1 MYDLQRVGKIFADIE
16 KYLKEIE
23 EYKLKSELDLK
34 DSKNYNATSM
44 LLLAIL
50 NKIIELGGEVLVEEK
65 AGAPGRYQDI
75 MPMLSKA
82 GIINKD
88 AAERLNKLI
97 KQRNILA
104 HYYGEM
110 TEKELFKLTKD
121 IYEIKDFMRVV
132 KKRMGISDKA

>member
-16 KYLKEIE
+16 KYFKEMESYNLKGEQ
-23 EYKLKSELDLK
+23 DLK

-50 NKIIELGGEVLVEEK
+50 NKIIELGGEVLAEEK

-75 MPMLSKA
+75 MPMLAKA
-82 GIINKD
+82 NILNKD

-110 TEKELFKLTKD
+110 TEKGLFKLTKD
-121 IYEIKDFMRVV
+121 IYEIKDFMRAI
-132 KKRMGISDKA
+132 KKRMGL

>member
-16 KYLKEIE
+16 KYFKEIE
-23 EYKLKSELDLK
+23 SYNLKGEQDFK

-50 NKIIELGGEVLVEEK
+50 NKIIELGGEVLAEEK

-75 MPMLSKA
+75 MPMLAKA
-82 GIINKD
+82 NILNKD
-88 AAERLNKLI
+88 ASERLNKLI

-110 TEKELFKLTKD
+110 TEKGLFKLTKD
-121 IYEIKDFMRVV
+121 IYEIKDFMRNI
-132 KKRMGISDKA
+132 KKRMDL